1 MALSGYPQKYKLVH
15 LKPYKYITM
24 AIGSKSLLASCE
36 QIEREATA
44 EESSKKET
52 TNEFTRQ
59 TLIYRTRYFTGVNTF
74 SSLKYGGKKN
84 MEGKN

>member
-1 MALSGYPQKYKLVH
+1 MNGIVRLPTEIQLW
-15 LKPYKYITM
+15 PYKYITM

-59 TLIYRTRYFTGVNTF
+59 TLIYCTRYFTGVTL
-74 SSLKYGGKKN
+74 SHPLN
-84 MEGKN
+84 MEGKKIWREKTE